1 MSVHKK
7 LMQVRVELAHL
18 GPQRTGHNKFANYKY
33 FELGDFIPPAM
44 ELFLKHGLCGYISY
58 SSDEAT
64 LSITDVE
71 DGSVIV
77 IRSPMATAALKGNHD
92 IQNLGAVQ
100 SYQRRYLWIAA
111 LELCETDPVEI
122 DKQLEQS
129 KPVDI
134 PKKDIP
140 KPIVKSDVQV
150 AKEQKKV
157 DHETVLPDPFAIHID
172 TKNDTLAPEEY
183 LNVLMEAAGL
193 QLEHAKDAED
203 VKMIYQV
210 NKKHFEKLKEI
221 DEREYVNVLGLFK
234 QRKEALN
241 GV

>member
-18 GPQRTGHNKFANYKY
+18 GPQRTGHNKFAGYKY

-44 ELFLKHGLCGYISY
+44 ELFLKHGLCGVVSY
-58 SSDEAT
+58 SPDEAT
-64 LSITDVE
+64 LCITDVE
-71 DGSVIV
+71 DGTVIV
-77 IRSPMATAALKGNHD
+77 IHSPMATAALKGAHD
-92 IQNLGAVQ
+92 IQNLGAVE
-100 SYQRRYLWIAA
+100 SYQRRYLWMTA
-111 LELCETDPVEI
+111 LELCETDPI
-122 DKQLEQS
+122 DSAE
-129 KPVDI
+129 PI

-140 KPIVKSDVQV
+140 KPIVKSDEQV

-157 DHETVLPDPFAIHID
+157 DHETVLADPFAIHIESKGD
-172 TKNDTLAPEEY
+172 ILSPEEY
-183 LNVLMEAAGL
+183 ASVLMDASKL
-193 QLEHAKDAED
+193 QLENAKDADE

-210 NKKHFEKLKEI
+210 NRKHYDKLKEV
-221 DEREYVNVLGLFK
+221 DAREHVNVLGLFK